1 MTKKIDCC
9 RICENKKL
17 VPLINLGN
25 QSLTGI
31 FAKNLNEEII
41 QSPLNLVKCHGNNGC
56 GLVQLLHSCNK
67 YQMYGENYGYR
78 SGLNSSMVNHLKSKV
93 EKILKLN
100 LLKKGDLII
109 DIGSNDATTLKSF
122 PNNDYQLVGVDP
134 TGKYFS
140 SHYKNSIELV
150 DDFFSREV
158 MSSYLADAKAR
169 VITSFSMFYDLE
181 NPNKFAKDVEYC
193 LDDEGIWFF
202 EQSYLPLM
210 LKKNSFD
217 TICHEHL
224 EYYSLKQII
233 WILDRANMKVLD
245 VEFNNINGGSFSIT
259 AAKKDSSHKIN
270 LTTINKIIKDEKT
283 FGLENLD
290 VYRQFEKDK

>member
-1 MTKKIDCC
+1 M
-9 RICENKKL
+9 
-17 VPLINLGN
+17 
-25 QSLTGI
+25 
-31 FAKNLNEEII
+31 NEEII

-56 GLVQLLHSCNK
+56 GLVQLLHSCDK

-140 SHYKNSIELV
+140 SHYKNSIKLV

-158 MSSYLADAKAR
+158 MSNYLADAKAK

-181 NPNKFAKDVEYC
+181 NPIEFAKDIEYC
-193 LDDEGIWFF
+193 LDDEGIWVF
-202 EQSYLPLM
+202 EQSY
-210 LKKNSFD
+210 
-217 TICHEHL
+217 
-224 EYYSLKQII
+224 
-233 WILDRANMKVLD
+233 
-245 VEFNNINGGSFSIT
+245 
-259 AAKKDSSHKIN
+259 
-270 LTTINKIIKDEKT
+270 
-283 FGLENLD
+283 
-290 VYRQFEKDK
+290 